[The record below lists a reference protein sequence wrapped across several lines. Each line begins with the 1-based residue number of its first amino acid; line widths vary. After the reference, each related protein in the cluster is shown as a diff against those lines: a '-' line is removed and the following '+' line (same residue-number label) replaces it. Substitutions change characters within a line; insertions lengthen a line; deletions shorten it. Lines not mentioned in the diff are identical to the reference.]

1 MENNSE
7 ILNILKTLSKEIT
20 EIKSDVKQIKEDLK
34 AQVTQINLINEKITS
49 VEKVNL
55 NLQLQITNIERY
67 IRQNNII
74 FFGVKENNKDL
85 EFIID
90 FTTQKLDV
98 SISINDI
105 NNYYRIGNKGDKP
118 RPLVVKLISLL
129 KKRELMN
136 NARKLKGSGIYI
148 SEDLT
153 PQDREDHKILREHWK
168 QAKAKH
174 LSAQI
179 KNHKLIINGE
189 VYTAQILRNKE
200 VDYLSSPPR
209 IQLKGSSAPSS
220 ISKSKEDIDTNTEEL
235 VSLTQPGSI
244 LSESQKRVRPST
256 RLFNKK

>member
-1 MENNSE
+1 MENNPE
-7 ILNILKTLSKEIT
+7 ILNLLRTVSKEIT

-55 NLQLQITNIERY
+55 NLQLQINNIERY

-74 FFGVKENNKDL
+74 IFGVEENNKDL

-90 FTTQKLDV
+90 FTTQKLEV
-98 SISINDI
+98 STSINDI
-105 NNYYRIGNKGDKP
+105 NSYYRIGNKGDKP

-148 SEDLT
+148 SDDLI
-153 PQDREDHKILREHWK
+153 PKDREDHKILREHWK
-168 QAKAKH
+168 QAKAKQ

-179 KNHKLIINGE
+179 KNRKLIVNGE
-189 VYTAQILRNKE
+189 IYTAQDLKNKE
-200 VDYLSSPPR
+200 VDSPPPSR

-220 ISKSKEDIDTNTEEL
+220 VSKSKENIETNTEEL
-235 VSLTQPGSI
+235 ISLSQPGSTPP
-244 LSESQKRVRPST
+244 ESQKRVRPPT